1 MGLTQ
6 IRKVL
11 DGIEAE
17 EVRVGAEDA
26 VSIMQDAPTPA
37 ESKAAKQTYVA
48 LARFGSHLR
57 EHNVKPRYHDRTEDE
72 GESLRTAIRKSG
84 IAYLG
89 PMFKSGDVGTPLTD
103 RKLILKEMATRGYH
117 TDPLAHLTDEQLD
130 MLYTKT
136 LESGLLSDFTNDQ
149 PVLGD

>member
-1 MGLTQ
+1 MAQ

-11 DGIEAE
+11 DGIESN
-17 EVRVGAEDA
+17 EVRTGAEAA
-26 VSIMQDAPTPA
+26 VTIMNSAEKPQDR
-37 ESKAAKQTYVA
+37 KAAKQTYVA
-48 LARFGSHLR
+48 LARFGSHLKDQ
-57 EHNVKPRYHDRTEDE
+57 HVKPRFHEPGGDE
-72 GESLRTAIRKSG
+72 SESLRTRIRESG

-89 PMFKSGDVGTPLTD
+89 PMFKSEGLGTPLTE

-117 TDPLAHLTDEQLD
+117 TSPLSHLTDDQLD

-136 LESGLLSDFTNDQ
+136 LESGLLSDFKNDQ